1 MLDHRTDIEVNQIIG
16 RNIRQYRTQLNLS
29 QTDIGR
35 ITGVSYQQV
44 QKWEVGANRISASRL
59 YKLAKLFFIPMEQ
72 LCR

>member
-16 RNIRQYRTQLNLS
+16 RNIRHYRTQLNLS

-35 ITGVSYQQV
+35 ITGVTYQQV

-59 YKLAKLFFIPMEQ
+59 YKLSKFFCIPMEH